1 MLALAVTNSSVNTG
15 NKIRGDDQLCTAKAY
30 LLACEVLLENCLYI
44 AYASIRLRLAYP
56 NSTGTF
62 ENVLSKLGPKPGC
75 RDPAALPCS
84 PDAVSRMV

>member
-1 MLALAVTNSSVNTG
+1 MLGKSSRRLCVKCWLWSTVQGMLALAVTKSSVNTG
-15 NKIRGDDQLCTAKAY
+15 NRIRGDDQLCTAKAY

-62 ENVLSKLGPKPGC
+62 ENIL
-75 RDPAALPCS
+75 
-84 PDAVSRMV
+84 